1 MTSAKISG
9 MVSNLGSVDAGLPE
23 VTGTVDKGL
32 CATAQASF
40 ASVMEQ
46 KTSGYGNQQLT
57 SENPVGKEPAAT
69 TTQPAAVAD
78 GTKKLNVKESSPTQ
92 KVEEMQNQL
101 EDTKDAFETGVKEIL
116 KDELGVSDEQVED
129 VMSVLGLQWM
139 DLLNPA
145 SLSQLVTQ
153 LTGTEDACSLLMSE
167 EFTNIMQNTDALVQ
181 NLSETLGLSKDEW
194 VALQNQLTELT
205 TPEEANLTADFN
217 EKLDMADSGIQGTT
231 PQADVTIASQ
241 ETQDTTA
248 TAATAQ
254 MTQATEETQNVQ
266 PEEETEDAVPVLEVN
281 KSENTQSEN
290 NVSEDTSGEMD
301 ESAAQS
307 QKTKESSVNEHAQT
321 MEFQVRAE
329 QQTAVPEEVNT
340 VASRTTIDVQDIMNQ
355 IAEFAKVNLS
365 PENSSVEMQLNPE
378 NLGKVYLHIAAT
390 KEGNI
395 TAELAVSSETVKTAL
410 EAQIADLR
418 TSLNQ
423 QGIKVD
429 AVEVTIASH
438 EFERNLE
445 QNAAGEEQQ
454 SSQREENG
462 RTAGRRL
469 FRGELDELSGLM
481 NEEEALAAQIMKDH
495 GNTMDVTA

>member
-9 MVSNLGSVDAGLPE
+9 MVSTPGTLDTGLSK
-23 VTGTVDKGL
+23 VTGTVEKGL

-57 SENPVGKEPAAT
+57 SGNPVGKEPAAT

-78 GTKKLNVKESSPTQ
+78 SAKKLNVKENSPTQ
-92 KVEEMQNQL
+92 KVEELQNQL

-129 VMSVLGLQWM
+129 AMSILGLQWM

-181 NLSETLGLSKDEW
+181 SLSETLGISKDEW
-194 VALQNQLTELT
+194 VALQNQLAE
-205 TPEEANLTADFN
+205 LTADFN
-217 EKLDMADSGIQGTT
+217 ETVDMADGGVQEIA
-231 PQADVTIASQ
+231 PQTDATITS
-241 ETQDTTA
+241 QDTTVM
-248 TAATAQ
+248 AATVQ
-254 MTQATEETQNVQ
+254 MTHTTEETQNVQ
-266 PEEETEDAVPVLEVN
+266 PEEETEDATPVIQVN
-281 KSENTQSEN
+281 ASEDAQTEN
-290 NVSEDTSGEMD
+290 NVSENASGEMG
-301 ESAAQS
+301 EPAAQS
-307 QKTKESSVNEHAQT
+307 QKTKESSVNEHAQN

-329 QQTAVPEEVNT
+329 QLAAAPEEVNK

-355 IAEFAKVNLS
+355 ITEFAKVNLS
-365 PENSSVEMQLNPE
+365 PENSSIEMQLNPE

-445 QNAAGEEQQ
+445 QNASGEEQQ
-454 SSQREENG
+454 GSQREESG

>member
-9 MVSNLGSVDAGLPE
+9 MVSTSGALDTGLSE
-23 VTGTVDKGL
+23 VTGTVEKGL
-32 CATAQASF
+32 CTTAQASF

-46 KTSGYGNQQLT
+46 KTSGYGKQQLT
-57 SENPVGKEPAAT
+57 SENPLGKQPAAT
-69 TTQPAAVAD
+69 TTQSAAVTD
-78 GTKKLNVKESSPTQ
+78 STKKLNVKKSSPTQ

-129 VMSVLGLQWM
+129 AMSILGLQWL

-153 LTGTEDACSLLMSE
+153 LTGTKDACSLLMSE

-181 NLSETLGLSKDEW
+181 NLSETLGISKDEW

-205 TPEEANLTADFN
+205 ADFN
-217 EKLDMADSGIQGTT
+217 ETVDMADGGVQEMD
-231 PQADVTIASQ
+231 PQTDATITS
-241 ETQDTTA
+241 QDTTVTA
-248 TAATAQ
+248 TTVQ
-254 MTQATEETQNVQ
+254 MTQTAEETQNVQ
-266 PEEETEDAVPVLEVN
+266 PEEEAEDAAPVIQVN
-281 KSENTQSEN
+281 ASEDAQAEN
-290 NVSEDTSGEMD
+290 NVSEDASGEMD

-307 QKTKESSVNEHAQT
+307 QKTKENSVNEHPQN

-329 QQTAVPEEVNT
+329 QQTVAPEEVNK

-355 IAEFAKVNLS
+355 ITEFAKVNLS
-365 PENSSVEMQLNPE
+365 SENSSIEMQLNPE

-454 SSQREENG
+454 GSQREESG

>member
-9 MVSNLGSVDAGLPE
+9 MVSTPGTLDTGLSK
-23 VTGTVDKGL
+23 VTGTVEKGL

-57 SENPVGKEPAAT
+57 SGNPVGKEPAAT

-78 GTKKLNVKESSPTQ
+78 SAKKLNVKENSPTQ
-92 KVEEMQNQL
+92 KVEELQNQL

-129 VMSVLGLQWM
+129 AMSILGLQWM
-139 DLLNPA
+139 DLLNLA

-167 EFTNIMQNTDALVQ
+167 EFTNIMQNTDELVQ
-181 NLSETLGLSKDEW
+181 SLSETLGISKDEW
-194 VALQNQLTELT
+194 VALQNQLAE
-205 TPEEANLTADFN
+205 LTADFN
-217 EKLDMADSGIQGTT
+217 ETVDMADGGVQEIA
-231 PQADVTIASQ
+231 PQTDATITS
-241 ETQDTTA
+241 QDTTVM
-248 TAATAQ
+248 AATVQ
-254 MTQATEETQNVQ
+254 MTHTTEETQNVQ
-266 PEEETEDAVPVLEVN
+266 PEEETEDAAPVIQVN
-281 KSENTQSEN
+281 ASEDAQTEN
-290 NVSEDTSGEMD
+290 NVSENASGEMG
-301 ESAAQS
+301 EPAAQS
-307 QKTKESSVNEHAQT
+307 QKTKESSVNEHAQN

-329 QQTAVPEEVNT
+329 QQTVAPEEVNK

-355 IAEFAKVNLS
+355 ITEFAKVNLS
-365 PENSSVEMQLNPE
+365 PENSSIEMQLNPE

-429 AVEVTIASH
+429 AVEVAIASH

-445 QNAAGEEQQ
+445 QNASGEEQQ
-454 SSQREENG
+454 GSQREESG

>member
-9 MVSNLGSVDAGLPE
+9 MVSTPGTLDTGLSK
-23 VTGTVDKGL
+23 VTGTVEKGL

-57 SENPVGKEPAAT
+57 SGNPVGKEPAAT

-78 GTKKLNVKESSPTQ
+78 STKKLNVKENSPTQ
-92 KVEEMQNQL
+92 KVEELQNQL

-129 VMSVLGLQWM
+129 AMSILGLQWM

-181 NLSETLGLSKDEW
+181 NLSETLGISKDEW
-194 VALQNQLTELT
+194 VALQNQLAE
-205 TPEEANLTADFN
+205 LTADFN
-217 EKLDMADSGIQGTT
+217 ETVDMADGGVQEMA
-231 PQADVTIASQ
+231 PQTDATITS
-241 ETQDTTA
+241 QDTTVM
-248 TAATAQ
+248 AATVQ
-254 MTQATEETQNVQ
+254 MTHTTEETQNVQ
-266 PEEETEDAVPVLEVN
+266 PEEEAEDATPVIQVN
-281 KSENTQSEN
+281 ASEDAQTEN
-290 NVSEDTSGEMD
+290 NVSENASGEMG
-301 ESAAQS
+301 EPAAQS
-307 QKTKESSVNEHAQT
+307 QKTKESSVNEHAQN

-329 QQTAVPEEVNT
+329 QLAAAPEEVNK

-355 IAEFAKVNLS
+355 ITEFAKVNLS
-365 PENSSVEMQLNPE
+365 PENSSIEMQLNPE

-410 EAQIADLR
+410 EAQIVDLR

-445 QNAAGEEQQ
+445 QNASGEEQQ
-454 SSQREENG
+454 GSQREESG

-495 GNTMDVTA
+495 GNTMDVIA

>member
-9 MVSNLGSVDAGLPE
+9 MVSTPGTLDTGLSK
-23 VTGTVDKGL
+23 VAGTVEKGL

-78 GTKKLNVKESSPTQ
+78 STKKLNVKENSPTQ
-92 KVEEMQNQL
+92 KVEELQNQL

-129 VMSVLGLQWM
+129 AMSILGLQWM

-181 NLSETLGLSKDEW
+181 NLSETLGISRDEW
-194 VALQNQLTELT
+194 VALQNQLAELT
-205 TPEEANLTADFN
+205 VDFN
-217 EKLDMADSGIQGTT
+217 ETVDMADGGVQEMA
-231 PQADVTIASQ
+231 PQTDATITS
-241 ETQDTTA
+241 QDTTV
-248 TAATAQ
+248 TAATVQ
-254 MTQATEETQNVQ
+254 MTHTTEEAQNVQ
-266 PEEETEDAVPVLEVN
+266 PEEEAEDAAPVIQVN
-281 KSENTQSEN
+281 ASEDAQTEN
-290 NVSEDTSGEMD
+290 NVSEDASGEMD
-301 ESAAQS
+301 EPAAQS
-307 QKTKESSVNEHAQT
+307 QKTKESSVNEHAQN

-329 QQTAVPEEVNT
+329 QLAAAPEEVNK
-340 VASRTTIDVQDIMNQ
+340 VASRTNIDVQDIMNQ
-355 IAEFAKVNLS
+355 ITEFAKVNLS
-365 PENSSVEMQLNPE
+365 LENSSIEMQLNPE

-445 QNAAGEEQQ
+445 QNASGEEQQ
-454 SSQREENG
+454 GSQREESG

>member
-9 MVSNLGSVDAGLPE
+9 MVSTPGTLDTGLSK
-23 VTGTVDKGL
+23 VTGTVEKGL

-57 SENPVGKEPAAT
+57 SKNPVGKEPAAT
-69 TTQPAAVAD
+69 ATQPAAVAD
-78 GTKKLNVKESSPTQ
+78 STKKLNVKENSPTQ
-92 KVEEMQNQL
+92 KVEELQNQL

-129 VMSVLGLQWM
+129 AMSILGLQWM

-181 NLSETLGLSKDEW
+181 NLSETLGISKDEW
-194 VALQNQLTELT
+194 VALQNQLAE
-205 TPEEANLTADFN
+205 LTADFN
-217 EKLDMADSGIQGTT
+217 ETVDMADGGVQKMA
-231 PQADVTIASQ
+231 PQTDATITSK
-241 ETQDTTA
+241 DTTVM
-248 TAATAQ
+248 AATVQ
-254 MTQATEETQNVQ
+254 MTHTTEETQNVQ
-266 PEEETEDAVPVLEVN
+266 PEEETEDTTPVIQVN
-281 KSENTQSEN
+281 ASEDAQTEN
-290 NVSEDTSGEMD
+290 NVSENASGEMG
-301 ESAAQS
+301 EPAAQS
-307 QKTKESSVNEHAQT
+307 QKTKESSVNEHAQN

-329 QQTAVPEEVNT
+329 QLAAAPEEVNK

-355 IAEFAKVNLS
+355 ITEFAKVNLS
-365 PENSSVEMQLNPE
+365 SENSSIEMQLNPE

-410 EAQIADLR
+410 EAQIAALR

-445 QNAAGEEQQ
+445 QNASGEEQQ
-454 SSQREENG
+454 GRQREEDCSVENW
-462 RTAGRRL
+462 T
-469 FRGELDELSGLM
+469 SYPGL
-481 NEEEALAAQIMKDH
+481 
-495 GNTMDVTA
+495 

>member
-9 MVSNLGSVDAGLPE
+9 MVSTPGTLDTGLSK
-23 VTGTVDKGL
+23 VTSTVEKGL

-57 SENPVGKEPAAT
+57 SGNPVGKEPAAT

-78 GTKKLNVKESSPTQ
+78 SAKKLNVKENSPTQ
-92 KVEEMQNQL
+92 KVEELQNQL

-129 VMSVLGLQWM
+129 AMSILGLQWM

-167 EFTNIMQNTDALVQ
+167 EFTNIMQNTDELVQ
-181 NLSETLGLSKDEW
+181 SLSETLGISKDEW
-194 VALQNQLTELT
+194 VALQNQLAE
-205 TPEEANLTADFN
+205 LTADFN
-217 EKLDMADSGIQGTT
+217 ETVDMADGGVQEIA
-231 PQADVTIASQ
+231 PQTDATITS
-241 ETQDTTA
+241 QDTTVM
-248 TAATAQ
+248 AATVQ
-254 MTQATEETQNVQ
+254 MTHTTEETQNVQ
-266 PEEETEDAVPVLEVN
+266 PEEEAEDATPVIQVN
-281 KSENTQSEN
+281 ASEDAQTEN
-290 NVSEDTSGEMD
+290 NVSENASGEMD
-301 ESAAQS
+301 EPAAQS
-307 QKTKESSVNEHAQT
+307 QKTKESSVNEHAQN

-329 QQTAVPEEVNT
+329 QLAAAPEEVNK

-355 IAEFAKVNLS
+355 ITEFAKVNLS
-365 PENSSVEMQLNPE
+365 PENSSIEMQLNPE

-395 TAELAVSSETVKTAL
+395 TPQQAVSTETVKTAK
-410 EAQIADLR
+410 EPQIADLR

-445 QNAAGEEQQ
+445 QNASGEEQQ
-454 SSQREENG
+454 GSQREESG

>member
-9 MVSNLGSVDAGLPE
+9 MVSTPGTLDTGLSK
-23 VTGTVDKGL
+23 VTGTVEKGL

-57 SENPVGKEPAAT
+57 SGNPVGKEPAAT

-78 GTKKLNVKESSPTQ
+78 SAKKLNVKENSPTQ
-92 KVEEMQNQL
+92 KVEELQNQL

-129 VMSVLGLQWM
+129 AMSILGLQWM

-167 EFTNIMQNTDALVQ
+167 EFTNIMQNTDELVQ
-181 NLSETLGLSKDEW
+181 SLSETLGISKDEW
-194 VALQNQLTELT
+194 VALQNQLAE
-205 TPEEANLTADFN
+205 LTADFN
-217 EKLDMADSGIQGTT
+217 ETVDMADGGVQEIA
-231 PQADVTIASQ
+231 PQTDATITS
-241 ETQDTTA
+241 QDTTVM
-248 TAATAQ
+248 AATVQ
-254 MTQATEETQNVQ
+254 MTHTTEETQNVQ
-266 PEEETEDAVPVLEVN
+266 PEEETEDAAPVIQVN
-281 KSENTQSEN
+281 ASEDAQTEN
-290 NVSEDTSGEMD
+290 NVSEDASGEMG
-301 ESAAQS
+301 EPAAQS
-307 QKTKESSVNEHAQT
+307 QKTKESSVNEHAQN

-329 QQTAVPEEVNT
+329 QQTVAPEEVNK

-355 IAEFAKVNLS
+355 ITEFAKVNLS
-365 PENSSVEMQLNPE
+365 PENSSIEMQLNPE

-429 AVEVTIASH
+429 AVEVAIASH

-445 QNAAGEEQQ
+445 QNASGEEQQ
-454 SSQREENG
+454 GSQREESG

>member
-9 MVSNLGSVDAGLPE
+9 MVSTPGTLDTGLSK
-23 VTGTVDKGL
+23 VTGTVEKGL

-57 SENPVGKEPAAT
+57 SGNPVGKEPAAT

-78 GTKKLNVKESSPTQ
+78 SAKKLNVKENSPTQ
-92 KVEEMQNQL
+92 KVEELQNQL

-129 VMSVLGLQWM
+129 AMSILGLQWM

-167 EFTNIMQNTDALVQ
+167 EFTNIMQNTDELVQ
-181 NLSETLGLSKDEW
+181 SLSETLGISKDEW
-194 VALQNQLTELT
+194 VALQNQLAE
-205 TPEEANLTADFN
+205 LTADFN
-217 EKLDMADSGIQGTT
+217 ETVDMADGGVQEIA
-231 PQADVTIASQ
+231 PQTDATITS
-241 ETQDTTA
+241 QDTTVM
-248 TAATAQ
+248 AATVQ
-254 MTQATEETQNVQ
+254 MTHTTEETQNVQ
-266 PEEETEDAVPVLEVN
+266 PEEETEDAAPVIQVN
-281 KSENTQSEN
+281 ASEDAQTEN
-290 NVSEDTSGEMD
+290 NVSENASGEMG
-301 ESAAQS
+301 EPAAQS
-307 QKTKESSVNEHAQT
+307 QKTKESSVNEHAQN

-329 QQTAVPEEVNT
+329 QQTVAPEEVNK

-355 IAEFAKVNLS
+355 ITEFAKVNFS
-365 PENSSVEMQLNPE
+365 PENSSIEMQLNPE

-429 AVEVTIASH
+429 AVEVAIASH

-445 QNAAGEEQQ
+445 QNASGEEQQ
-454 SSQREENG
+454 GSQREESG

>member
-9 MVSNLGSVDAGLPE
+9 MVSTPGTLDTGLSK
-23 VTGTVDKGL
+23 VTGTVEKGL

-57 SENPVGKEPAAT
+57 SGNPVGKEPAAT

-78 GTKKLNVKESSPTQ
+78 STKKLNVKENSPTQ
-92 KVEEMQNQL
+92 KVEELQNQL

-129 VMSVLGLQWM
+129 AMSILGLQWM

-181 NLSETLGLSKDEW
+181 NLSETLGISKDEW
-194 VALQNQLTELT
+194 VALQNQLAE
-205 TPEEANLTADFN
+205 LTADFN
-217 EKLDMADSGIQGTT
+217 ETVDMADGGVQKMA
-231 PQADVTIASQ
+231 PQTDATITSK
-241 ETQDTTA
+241 DTTVM
-248 TAATAQ
+248 AATVQ
-254 MTQATEETQNVQ
+254 MTHTTEETQNVQ
-266 PEEETEDAVPVLEVN
+266 PEEETEDTTPVIQVN
-281 KSENTQSEN
+281 ASEDAQTEN
-290 NVSEDTSGEMD
+290 NVSENASGEMG
-301 ESAAQS
+301 EPAAQS
-307 QKTKESSVNEHAQT
+307 QKTKESSVNEHAQN
-321 MEFQVRAE
+321 MEFQVRTE
-329 QQTAVPEEVNT
+329 QLAAAPEEVNK

-355 IAEFAKVNLS
+355 ITEFAKVNLS
-365 PENSSVEMQLNPE
+365 SENSSIEMQLNPE

-445 QNAAGEEQQ
+445 QNASGEEQQ
-454 SSQREENG
+454 GSQREESG

>member
-9 MVSNLGSVDAGLPE
+9 MVSTPGTLDTGLSK
-23 VTGTVDKGL
+23 VTGTVEKGL

-57 SENPVGKEPAAT
+57 SGNPVGKEPAAT

-78 GTKKLNVKESSPTQ
+78 SAKKLNVKENSPTQ
-92 KVEEMQNQL
+92 KVEELQNQL

-129 VMSVLGLQWM
+129 AMSILGLQWM

-167 EFTNIMQNTDALVQ
+167 EFTNIMQNTDELVQ
-181 NLSETLGLSKDEW
+181 SLSETLGISKDEW
-194 VALQNQLTELT
+194 VALQNQLAE
-205 TPEEANLTADFN
+205 LTADFN
-217 EKLDMADSGIQGTT
+217 ETVDMADGGVQEIA
-231 PQADVTIASQ
+231 PQTDATITS
-241 ETQDTTA
+241 QDTTVM
-248 TAATAQ
+248 AATVQ
-254 MTQATEETQNVQ
+254 MTHTTEETQNVQ
-266 PEEETEDAVPVLEVN
+266 PEEETEDAAPVIQVN
-281 KSENTQSEN
+281 ASEDAQTEN
-290 NVSEDTSGEMD
+290 NVSENASGEMG
-301 ESAAQS
+301 EPAAQS
-307 QKTKESSVNEHAQT
+307 QKTKESSVNEHAQN

-329 QQTAVPEEVNT
+329 QLAAAPEEVNK

-355 IAEFAKVNLS
+355 ITEFAKVNLS
-365 PENSSVEMQLNPE
+365 PENSSIEMQLNPE

-429 AVEVTIASH
+429 AVEVAIASH

-445 QNAAGEEQQ
+445 QNASGEEQQ
-454 SSQREENG
+454 GSQREESG

>member
-9 MVSNLGSVDAGLPE
+9 MVSTPGTLDTGLSK
-23 VTGTVDKGL
+23 VTGTVEKGL

-57 SENPVGKEPAAT
+57 SGNPVGKEPAAT

-78 GTKKLNVKESSPTQ
+78 SAKKLNVKENSPTQ
-92 KVEEMQNQL
+92 KVEELQNQL

-129 VMSVLGLQWM
+129 AMSILGLQWM

-167 EFTNIMQNTDALVQ
+167 EFTNIMQNTDELVQ
-181 NLSETLGLSKDEW
+181 SLSETLGISKDEW
-194 VALQNQLTELT
+194 VALQNQLAE
-205 TPEEANLTADFN
+205 LTADFN
-217 EKLDMADSGIQGTT
+217 ETVDMADGGVQEIA
-231 PQADVTIASQ
+231 PQTDATITS
-241 ETQDTTA
+241 QDTTVM
-248 TAATAQ
+248 AATVQ
-254 MTQATEETQNVQ
+254 MTHTTEETQNVQ
-266 PEEETEDAVPVLEVN
+266 PEEETEDAAPVIQVN
-281 KSENTQSEN
+281 ASEDAQTEN
-290 NVSEDTSGEMD
+290 NVSENASGEMG
-301 ESAAQS
+301 EPAAQS
-307 QKTKESSVNEHAQT
+307 QKTKESSVNEHAQN

-329 QQTAVPEEVNT
+329 QQTVAPEEVNK

-355 IAEFAKVNLS
+355 ITEFAKVNLS
-365 PENSSVEMQLNPE
+365 PENSSSEMQLNPE

-429 AVEVTIASH
+429 AVEVAIASH

-445 QNAAGEEQQ
+445 QNASGEEQQ
-454 SSQREENG
+454 GSQREESG

>member
-9 MVSNLGSVDAGLPE
+9 MVSTPGTLDTGLSK
-23 VTGTVDKGL
+23 VTGTVEKGL

-57 SENPVGKEPAAT
+57 SGNPVGKEPAAT

-78 GTKKLNVKESSPTQ
+78 SAKKLNVKENSPTQ
-92 KVEEMQNQL
+92 KVEELQNQL

-129 VMSVLGLQWM
+129 AMSILGLQWM

-167 EFTNIMQNTDALVQ
+167 EFTNIMQNTDELVQ
-181 NLSETLGLSKDEW
+181 SLSETLGISKDEW
-194 VALQNQLTELT
+194 VALQNQLAE
-205 TPEEANLTADFN
+205 LTADFN
-217 EKLDMADSGIQGTT
+217 ETVDMADGGVQEIA
-231 PQADVTIASQ
+231 PQTDATITS
-241 ETQDTTA
+241 QDTTVM
-248 TAATAQ
+248 AATVQ
-254 MTQATEETQNVQ
+254 MTHTTEETHNVQ
-266 PEEETEDAVPVLEVN
+266 PEEETEDAAPVIQVN
-281 KSENTQSEN
+281 ASEDAQTEN
-290 NVSEDTSGEMD
+290 NVSENASGEMG
-301 ESAAQS
+301 EPAAQS
-307 QKTKESSVNEHAQT
+307 QKTKESSVNEHAQN

-329 QQTAVPEEVNT
+329 QQTVAPEEVNK

-355 IAEFAKVNLS
+355 ITEFAKVNLS
-365 PENSSVEMQLNPE
+365 PENSSIEMQLNPE

-429 AVEVTIASH
+429 AVEVAIASH

-445 QNAAGEEQQ
+445 QNASGEEQQ
-454 SSQREENG
+454 GSQREESG

>member
-9 MVSNLGSVDAGLPE
+9 MVSTPGTLDTGLSK
-23 VTGTVDKGL
+23 VTGTVEKGL

-78 GTKKLNVKESSPTQ
+78 STKKLNVKENSPTQ
-92 KVEEMQNQL
+92 KVEELQNQL

-129 VMSVLGLQWM
+129 AMSILGLQWM

-181 NLSETLGLSKDEW
+181 NLSETLGISRDEW
-194 VALQNQLTELT
+194 VALQNQLAELT
-205 TPEEANLTADFN
+205 VDFN
-217 EKLDMADSGIQGTT
+217 ETVDMADGGVQEMA
-231 PQADVTIASQ
+231 PQTDATITS
-241 ETQDTTA
+241 QDTTVM
-248 TAATAQ
+248 AATVQ
-254 MTQATEETQNVQ
+254 MAHTTEEAQNVQ
-266 PEEETEDAVPVLEVN
+266 PEEEAEDAAPVIQVN
-281 KSENTQSEN
+281 ASEDAQTEN
-290 NVSEDTSGEMD
+290 NVSEDASGEMG
-301 ESAAQS
+301 EPAAQS
-307 QKTKESSVNEHAQT
+307 QKTKESSVNEHAQN

-329 QQTAVPEEVNT
+329 QQTVAPEEVNK

-355 IAEFAKVNLS
+355 ITEFAKVNLS
-365 PENSSVEMQLNPE
+365 SENSSIEMQLNPE

-445 QNAAGEEQQ
+445 QNASGEEQQ
-454 SSQREENG
+454 GSQREESG

>member
-9 MVSNLGSVDAGLPE
+9 MVSTSGALDTGLSE
-23 VTGTVDKGL
+23 VTGTVEKGL
-32 CATAQASF
+32 CTTAQASF

-46 KTSGYGNQQLT
+46 KTSGYGKQQLT
-57 SENPVGKEPAAT
+57 SENPLGKQPAAT
-69 TTQPAAVAD
+69 TTQSAAVTD
-78 GTKKLNVKESSPTQ
+78 STKKLNVKKSSPTQ

-129 VMSVLGLQWM
+129 AMSILGLQWM

-153 LTGTEDACSLLMSE
+153 LTGTKDACSLLMSE

-181 NLSETLGLSKDEW
+181 NLSETLGISKDEW

-205 TPEEANLTADFN
+205 ADFN
-217 EKLDMADSGIQGTT
+217 ETVDMADGGVQEMD
-231 PQADVTIASQ
+231 PQTDATITS
-241 ETQDTTA
+241 QDTTVTA
-248 TAATAQ
+248 TTVQ
-254 MTQATEETQNVQ
+254 MTQTAEETQNVQ
-266 PEEETEDAVPVLEVN
+266 PEEEAEDAAPVIQVN
-281 KSENTQSEN
+281 ASEDAQAEN
-290 NVSEDTSGEMD
+290 NVSEDASGEMD

-307 QKTKESSVNEHAQT
+307 QKTKENSVNEHPQN

-329 QQTAVPEEVNT
+329 QQTAAPEEVNK

-355 IAEFAKVNLS
+355 ITEFAKVSLS
-365 PENSSVEMQLNPE
+365 SENSSIEMQLNPE

-454 SSQREENG
+454 GSQREESG

>member
-9 MVSNLGSVDAGLPE
+9 MVSTPGTLDTGLSK
-23 VTGTVDKGL
+23 VTGTVEKGL

-57 SENPVGKEPAAT
+57 SGNPVGKEPAAT

-78 GTKKLNVKESSPTQ
+78 STKKLNVKENSPTQ
-92 KVEEMQNQL
+92 KVEELQNQL

-129 VMSVLGLQWM
+129 AMSILGLQWM

-167 EFTNIMQNTDALVQ
+167 EFTNIMQNTDELVQ
-181 NLSETLGLSKDEW
+181 SLSETLGISKDEW
-194 VALQNQLTELT
+194 VALQNQLAE
-205 TPEEANLTADFN
+205 LTADFN
-217 EKLDMADSGIQGTT
+217 ETVDMADGGVQEIA
-231 PQADVTIASQ
+231 PQTDATITS
-241 ETQDTTA
+241 QDTTVM
-248 TAATAQ
+248 AATVQ
-254 MTQATEETQNVQ
+254 MTHTTEETQNVQ
-266 PEEETEDAVPVLEVN
+266 PEEETEDAAPVIQVN
-281 KSENTQSEN
+281 ASEDAQTEN
-290 NVSEDTSGEMD
+290 NVSENASGEMG
-301 ESAAQS
+301 EPAAQS
-307 QKTKESSVNEHAQT
+307 QKTKESSVNEHAQN

-329 QQTAVPEEVNT
+329 QQTVAPEEVNK

-355 IAEFAKVNLS
+355 ITEFAKVNLS
-365 PENSSVEMQLNPE
+365 PENSSIEMQLNPE

-429 AVEVTIASH
+429 AVEVAIASH

-445 QNAAGEEQQ
+445 QNASGEEQQ
-454 SSQREENG
+454 GSQREESG

>member
-9 MVSNLGSVDAGLPE
+9 MVSNPGALDTGLSE
-23 VTGTVDKGL
+23 VTGTVEKGL

-78 GTKKLNVKESSPTQ
+78 STKKLNVKESSPTQ
-92 KVEEMQNQL
+92 KVEELQNQL

-129 VMSVLGLQWM
+129 AMSILGLQWM

-181 NLSETLGLSKDEW
+181 SLSETLGISKDEW
-194 VALQNQLTELT
+194 VALQNQLAE
-205 TPEEANLTADFN
+205 LTADFN
-217 EKLDMADSGIQGTT
+217 ETVDMADGGVQEIA
-231 PQADVTIASQ
+231 PQTDATITS
-241 ETQDTTA
+241 QDTTVM
-248 TAATAQ
+248 AATVQ
-254 MTQATEETQNVQ
+254 MTHTTEETQNVQ
-266 PEEETEDAVPVLEVN
+266 PEEETEDAAPVIQVN
-281 KSENTQSEN
+281 ASEDAQTEN
-290 NVSEDTSGEMD
+290 NVSEDASGEMG
-301 ESAAQS
+301 EPAAQS
-307 QKTKESSVNEHAQT
+307 QKTKESSVNEHAQN

-329 QQTAVPEEVNT
+329 QQTVAPEEVNK

-355 IAEFAKVNLS
+355 ITEFAKVNLS
-365 PENSSVEMQLNPE
+365 PENSSIEMQLNPE

-445 QNAAGEEQQ
+445 QNASGEEQQ
-454 SSQREENG
+454 GSQREESG

>member
-9 MVSNLGSVDAGLPE
+9 MVSTPGTLDTGLSK
-23 VTGTVDKGL
+23 VTGTVEKGL

-78 GTKKLNVKESSPTQ
+78 SAKKLNVKENSPTQ
-92 KVEEMQNQL
+92 KVEELQNQL

-129 VMSVLGLQWM
+129 AMSILGLQWM

-167 EFTNIMQNTDALVQ
+167 EFTNIMQNTDELVQ
-181 NLSETLGLSKDEW
+181 SLSETLGISKDEW
-194 VALQNQLTELT
+194 VALQNQLAE
-205 TPEEANLTADFN
+205 LTADFN
-217 EKLDMADSGIQGTT
+217 ETVDMADGGVQEIA
-231 PQADVTIASQ
+231 PQTDATITS
-241 ETQDTTA
+241 QDTTVM
-248 TAATAQ
+248 AATVQ
-254 MTQATEETQNVQ
+254 MTHTTEETQNVQ
-266 PEEETEDAVPVLEVN
+266 PEEETEDAAPVIQVN
-281 KSENTQSEN
+281 ASEDAQTEN
-290 NVSEDTSGEMD
+290 NVSENASGEMG
-301 ESAAQS
+301 EPAAQS
-307 QKTKESSVNEHAQT
+307 QKTKESSVNEHAQN

-329 QQTAVPEEVNT
+329 QLAAAPEEVNK

-355 IAEFAKVNLS
+355 ITEFAKVNLS
-365 PENSSVEMQLNPE
+365 PENSSIEMQLNPE

-429 AVEVTIASH
+429 AVEVAIASH

-445 QNAAGEEQQ
+445 QNASGEEQQ
-454 SSQREENG
+454 GSQREESG

>member
-9 MVSNLGSVDAGLPE
+9 MVSTPGTLDTGLSE
-23 VTGTVDKGL
+23 VTGTVEKGL

-57 SENPVGKEPAAT
+57 SEKPVGKEPAAT

-78 GTKKLNVKESSPTQ
+78 STKKLNVKESSPTQ
-92 KVEEMQNQL
+92 KVKELQNQL

-129 VMSVLGLQWM
+129 AMSILGLQWM

-181 NLSETLGLSKDEW
+181 NLSETLGISKDEW
-194 VALQNQLTELT
+194 VALQNQLAE
-205 TPEEANLTADFN
+205 LTADFN
-217 EKLDMADSGIQGTT
+217 ETVDMADGGVQEMA
-231 PQADVTIASQ
+231 PQTDATITS
-241 ETQDTTA
+241 QDTTVM
-248 TAATAQ
+248 AATVQ
-254 MTQATEETQNVQ
+254 MTHTTEETKNVQ
-266 PEEETEDAVPVLEVN
+266 PEEETEDATPVIQVN
-281 KSENTQSEN
+281 ASEDAQTEN
-290 NVSEDTSGEMD
+290 NVSENASGEMG
-301 ESAAQS
+301 EPAAQS
-307 QKTKESSVNEHAQT
+307 QKTKESSVNEHAQN

-329 QQTAVPEEVNT
+329 QLAAAPEEVNK

-355 IAEFAKVNLS
+355 ITEFAKVNLS
-365 PENSSVEMQLNPE
+365 SENSSIEMQLNPE

-395 TAELAVSSETVKTAL
+395 TAELTVSSETVKTAL

-454 SSQREENG
+454 GSQREESG

>member
-9 MVSNLGSVDAGLPE
+9 MVSTPGTLDTGLSK
-23 VTGTVDKGL
+23 VTGTVEKGL

-78 GTKKLNVKESSPTQ
+78 STKKLNVKENSPTQ
-92 KVEEMQNQL
+92 KVEELQNQL

-129 VMSVLGLQWM
+129 AMSILGLQWM

-181 NLSETLGLSKDEW
+181 NLSETLEISRDEW
-194 VALQNQLTELT
+194 VALQNQLAELT
-205 TPEEANLTADFN
+205 VDFN
-217 EKLDMADSGIQGTT
+217 ETVDMADGGVQEMA
-231 PQADVTIASQ
+231 PQTDATITS
-241 ETQDTTA
+241 QDTTVM
-248 TAATAQ
+248 AATVQ
-254 MTQATEETQNVQ
+254 MTHTTKEAQNVQ
-266 PEEETEDAVPVLEVN
+266 PEEEAEDAAPVIQVN
-281 KSENTQSEN
+281 ASEDAQTEN
-290 NVSEDTSGEMD
+290 NVSEDASGEMG
-301 ESAAQS
+301 EPAAQS
-307 QKTKESSVNEHAQT
+307 QKTKESSVNEHAQN

-329 QQTAVPEEVNT
+329 QQTVAPEEVNK

-355 IAEFAKVNLS
+355 ITEFAKVNLS
-365 PENSSVEMQLNPE
+365 PENSSIEMQLNPE

-445 QNAAGEEQQ
+445 QNASGEEQQ
-454 SSQREENG
+454 GSQREQ
-462 RTAGRRL
+462 
-469 FRGELDELSGLM
+469 S
-481 NEEEALAAQIMKDH
+481 
-495 GNTMDVTA
+495 

>member
-9 MVSNLGSVDAGLPE
+9 MVSTPGTLDTGLSK
-23 VTGTVDKGL
+23 VTGTVEKGL

-57 SENPVGKEPAAT
+57 SKNPVGKEPAAT
-69 TTQPAAVAD
+69 ATQPAAVAD
-78 GTKKLNVKESSPTQ
+78 STKKLNVKENSPTQ
-92 KVEEMQNQL
+92 KVEELQNQL

-116 KDELGVSDEQVED
+116 KDELGVSDEQVKD
-129 VMSVLGLQWM
+129 AMSILGLQWM

-167 EFTNIMQNTDALVQ
+167 EFTNIMQNIDALVQ
-181 NLSETLGLSKDEW
+181 NLSETLGISKDEW

-205 TPEEANLTADFN
+205 ADFN
-217 EKLDMADSGIQGTT
+217 ETVDMADGGVQEMA
-231 PQADVTIASQ
+231 PQTDATITSQ
-241 ETQDTTA
+241 ETQDTTV
-248 TAATAQ
+248 TAATVQ
-254 MTQATEETQNVQ
+254 MTHTTEETQNVQ
-266 PEEETEDAVPVLEVN
+266 PEEETEDEAPVIQVN
-281 KSENTQSEN
+281 ASEDAQTEN
-290 NVSEDTSGEMD
+290 NVSEDASGEMD
-301 ESAAQS
+301 EPAAQS

-329 QQTAVPEEVNT
+329 QQTTAPEEVNT

-355 IAEFAKVNLS
+355 ITEFAKVNLS
-365 PENSSVEMQLNPE
+365 PENSSIEMQLNPE

-429 AVEVTIASH
+429 AVEVAIASH

-445 QNAAGEEQQ
+445 QNASGEEQQ
-454 SSQREENG
+454 GSQREESG

>member
-9 MVSNLGSVDAGLPE
+9 MVSTPGTLDTGLSK
-23 VTGTVDKGL
+23 VTGTVEKGL

-57 SENPVGKEPAAT
+57 SGNPVGKEPAAT

-78 GTKKLNVKESSPTQ
+78 STKKLNVKENSPTQ
-92 KVEEMQNQL
+92 KVEELQNQL

-129 VMSVLGLQWM
+129 AMSILGLQWM

-181 NLSETLGLSKDEW
+181 NLSETLGISKDEW
-194 VALQNQLTELT
+194 VALQNQLAE
-205 TPEEANLTADFN
+205 LTADFN
-217 EKLDMADSGIQGTT
+217 ETVDMADGGVQKMA
-231 PQADVTIASQ
+231 PQTDATITSK
-241 ETQDTTA
+241 DTTVM
-248 TAATAQ
+248 AATVQ
-254 MTQATEETQNVQ
+254 MTHTTEETQNVQ
-266 PEEETEDAVPVLEVN
+266 PEEETEDTTPVIQVN
-281 KSENTQSEN
+281 ASEDAQTEN
-290 NVSEDTSGEMD
+290 NVSENASGEMG
-301 ESAAQS
+301 EPAAQS
-307 QKTKESSVNEHAQT
+307 QKTKESSVNEHAQN

-329 QQTAVPEEVNT
+329 QLAAAPEEVNK

-355 IAEFAKVNLS
+355 ITEFAKVNLS
-365 PENSSVEMQLNPE
+365 SENSSIEMQLNPE

-445 QNAAGEEQQ
+445 QNASGEEQQ
-454 SSQREENG
+454 GSQREESG

>member
-9 MVSNLGSVDAGLPE
+9 MVSTPGTLDTGLSK
-23 VTGTVDKGL
+23 VTGTVEKGL

-57 SENPVGKEPAAT
+57 SGNPVGKEPAAT

-78 GTKKLNVKESSPTQ
+78 SAKKLNVKENSPTQ
-92 KVEEMQNQL
+92 KVEELQNQL

-129 VMSVLGLQWM
+129 AMSILGLQWM

-167 EFTNIMQNTDALVQ
+167 EFTNIMQNTDELVQ
-181 NLSETLGLSKDEW
+181 SLSETLGISKDEW
-194 VALQNQLTELT
+194 VALQNQLAE
-205 TPEEANLTADFN
+205 LTADFN
-217 EKLDMADSGIQGTT
+217 ETVDMADGGVQEIA
-231 PQADVTIASQ
+231 PQTDATITS
-241 ETQDTTA
+241 QDTTVM
-248 TAATAQ
+248 AATVQ
-254 MTQATEETQNVQ
+254 MTHTTEETQNVQ
-266 PEEETEDAVPVLEVN
+266 PEEETEDAAPVIQVN
-281 KSENTQSEN
+281 ASEDAQTEN
-290 NVSEDTSGEMD
+290 NVSENASGEMG
-301 ESAAQS
+301 EPAAQS
-307 QKTKESSVNEHAQT
+307 QKTKESSVNEHAQN

-329 QQTAVPEEVNT
+329 QQSVAPEEVNK

-355 IAEFAKVNLS
+355 ITEFAKVNLS
-365 PENSSVEMQLNPE
+365 PENSSIEMQLNPE

-429 AVEVTIASH
+429 AVEVAIASH

-445 QNAAGEEQQ
+445 QNASGEEQQ
-454 SSQREENG
+454 GSQREESG

>member
-9 MVSNLGSVDAGLPE
+9 MVSTPGTLDTGLSK
-23 VTGTVDKGL
+23 VTGTVEKGL

-57 SENPVGKEPAAT
+57 SGNPVGKEPAAT

-78 GTKKLNVKESSPTQ
+78 STKKLNVKENSPTQ
-92 KVEEMQNQL
+92 KVEELQNQL

-129 VMSVLGLQWM
+129 AMSILGLQWM

-181 NLSETLGLSKDEW
+181 NLSETLGISKDEW
-194 VALQNQLTELT
+194 VALQNQLAE
-205 TPEEANLTADFN
+205 LTADFN
-217 EKLDMADSGIQGTT
+217 ETVDMADGGVQEMAQQTD
-231 PQADVTIASQ
+231 ATITS
-241 ETQDTTA
+241 QDTTVM
-248 TAATAQ
+248 AATVQ
-254 MTQATEETQNVQ
+254 MTHATEETQNVQ
-266 PEEETEDAVPVLEVN
+266 PEEETEDAAPVIQVN
-281 KSENTQSEN
+281 ASEDAQTEN
-290 NVSEDTSGEMD
+290 NVSENASGEMG
-301 ESAAQS
+301 EPAAQS
-307 QKTKESSVNEHAQT
+307 QKTKESSVNEHAQN
-321 MEFQVRAE
+321 MEFQVRTE
-329 QQTAVPEEVNT
+329 QQTVAPEEVNK

-355 IAEFAKVNLS
+355 ITEFAKVNLS
-365 PENSSVEMQLNPE
+365 PENSSIEMQLNPE

-395 TAELAVSSETVKTAL
+395 TAELAVSSEAVKTAL

-445 QNAAGEEQQ
+445 QNASGEEQQ
-454 SSQREENG
+454 GSQREESG

-481 NEEEALAAQIMKDH
+481 NEEEALATQIMKDH

>member
-9 MVSNLGSVDAGLPE
+9 MVSTPGTLDTGLSK
-23 VTGTVDKGL
+23 VTGTVEKGL

-57 SENPVGKEPAAT
+57 SGNPVGKEPAAT

-78 GTKKLNVKESSPTQ
+78 SAKKLNVKENSPTQ
-92 KVEEMQNQL
+92 KVEELQNQL

-129 VMSVLGLQWM
+129 AMSILGLQWM
-139 DLLNPA
+139 DLLKPA

-167 EFTNIMQNTDALVQ
+167 EFTNIMQNTDELVQ
-181 NLSETLGLSKDEW
+181 SLSETLGISKDEW
-194 VALQNQLTELT
+194 VALQNQLAE
-205 TPEEANLTADFN
+205 LTADFN
-217 EKLDMADSGIQGTT
+217 ETVDMADGGVQEIA
-231 PQADVTIASQ
+231 PQTDATITS
-241 ETQDTTA
+241 QDTTVM
-248 TAATAQ
+248 AATVQ
-254 MTQATEETQNVQ
+254 MTHTTEETQNVQ
-266 PEEETEDAVPVLEVN
+266 PEEETEDAAPVIQVN
-281 KSENTQSEN
+281 ASEDAQTEN
-290 NVSEDTSGEMD
+290 NVSENASGEMG
-301 ESAAQS
+301 EPAAQS
-307 QKTKESSVNEHAQT
+307 QKTKESSVNEHAQN

-329 QQTAVPEEVNT
+329 QLAAAPEEVNK

-355 IAEFAKVNLS
+355 ITEFAKVNLS
-365 PENSSVEMQLNPE
+365 PENSSIEMQLNPE

-429 AVEVTIASH
+429 AVEVAIASH

-445 QNAAGEEQQ
+445 QNASGEEQQ
-454 SSQREENG
+454 GSQREESG

>member
-9 MVSNLGSVDAGLPE
+9 MVSTPGTLDTGLSK
-23 VTGTVDKGL
+23 VTGTVEKGL

-57 SENPVGKEPAAT
+57 SGNPVGKEPAAT

-78 GTKKLNVKESSPTQ
+78 SAKKLNVKENSPTQ
-92 KVEEMQNQL
+92 KVEELQNQL

-129 VMSVLGLQWM
+129 AMSILGLQWM

-181 NLSETLGLSKDEW
+181 SLSETLGISKDEW
-194 VALQNQLTELT
+194 VALQNQLAE
-205 TPEEANLTADFN
+205 LTADFN
-217 EKLDMADSGIQGTT
+217 ETVDMADGGVQEMA
-231 PQADVTIASQ
+231 PQTDATITS
-241 ETQDTTA
+241 QDTTVM
-248 TAATAQ
+248 AATVQ
-254 MTQATEETQNVQ
+254 MTHTTEEAQNVQ
-266 PEEETEDAVPVLEVN
+266 PEEEAEDAAPVIQVN
-281 KSENTQSEN
+281 ASEDAQTEN
-290 NVSEDTSGEMD
+290 NVSEDASGEMG
-301 ESAAQS
+301 EPAAQS
-307 QKTKESSVNEHAQT
+307 QKTKESSVNEHAQN

-329 QQTAVPEEVNT
+329 QQTVAPEEVNK

-355 IAEFAKVNLS
+355 ITEFAKVNLS
-365 PENSSVEMQLNPE
+365 PENSSIEMQLNPE

-445 QNAAGEEQQ
+445 QNASGEEQQ
-454 SSQREENG
+454 GSQREESG

-481 NEEEALAAQIMKDH
+481 NEEETLAAQIMKDH

>member
-9 MVSNLGSVDAGLPE
+9 MVSTPGTLDTGLSK
-23 VTGTVDKGL
+23 VTGTVEKGL

-57 SENPVGKEPAAT
+57 SGNPVGKEPAAT

-78 GTKKLNVKESSPTQ
+78 RAKKLNVKENSPTQ
-92 KVEEMQNQL
+92 KVEELQNQL

-129 VMSVLGLQWM
+129 AMSILGLQWM

-167 EFTNIMQNTDALVQ
+167 EFTNIMQNTDELVQ
-181 NLSETLGLSKDEW
+181 SLSETLGISKDEW
-194 VALQNQLTELT
+194 VALQNQLAE
-205 TPEEANLTADFN
+205 LTADFN
-217 EKLDMADSGIQGTT
+217 ETVDMADGGVQEIA
-231 PQADVTIASQ
+231 PQTDATITS
-241 ETQDTTA
+241 QDTTVM
-248 TAATAQ
+248 AATVQ
-254 MTQATEETQNVQ
+254 MTHTTEETQNVQ
-266 PEEETEDAVPVLEVN
+266 PEEETEDAAPVIQVN
-281 KSENTQSEN
+281 ASEDAQTEN
-290 NVSEDTSGEMD
+290 NVSENASGEMG
-301 ESAAQS
+301 EPAAQS
-307 QKTKESSVNEHAQT
+307 QKTKESSVNEHAQN

-329 QQTAVPEEVNT
+329 QQTVAPEEVNK

-355 IAEFAKVNLS
+355 ITEFAKVNLS
-365 PENSSVEMQLNPE
+365 PENSSIEMQLNPE

-429 AVEVTIASH
+429 AVEVAIASH

-445 QNAAGEEQQ
+445 QNASGEEQQ
-454 SSQREENG
+454 GSQREESG

>member
-9 MVSNLGSVDAGLPE
+9 MVSTPGTLDTGLSE
-23 VTGTVDKGL
+23 VTGTVEKGL

-57 SENPVGKEPAAT
+57 SEKPVGKEPAAT

-78 GTKKLNVKESSPTQ
+78 STKKLNVKESSPTQ
-92 KVEEMQNQL
+92 KVKELQNQL

-129 VMSVLGLQWM
+129 AMSILGLQWM

-181 NLSETLGLSKDEW
+181 NLSETLGISKDEW
-194 VALQNQLTELT
+194 VALQNQLAE
-205 TPEEANLTADFN
+205 LTADFN
-217 EKLDMADSGIQGTT
+217 ETVDMADGGVQEMA
-231 PQADVTIASQ
+231 PQTDATITS
-241 ETQDTTA
+241 QDTTVM
-248 TAATAQ
+248 AATVQ
-254 MTQATEETQNVQ
+254 MTHTTEETKNVQ
-266 PEEETEDAVPVLEVN
+266 PEEETEDATPVIQVN
-281 KSENTQSEN
+281 ASEDAQTEN
-290 NVSEDTSGEMD
+290 NVSENASGEMG
-301 ESAAQS
+301 EPAAQS
-307 QKTKESSVNEHAQT
+307 QKTKESSVNEHAQN

-329 QQTAVPEEVNT
+329 QLAAAPEEVNK

-355 IAEFAKVNLS
+355 ITEFAKVNLS
-365 PENSSVEMQLNPE
+365 PENSSIEMQLNPE

-395 TAELAVSSETVKTAL
+395 TAELAVSSEAVKTAL

-445 QNAAGEEQQ
+445 QNASGEEQQ
-454 SSQREENG
+454 GSQREESG

>member
-1 MTSAKISG
+1 MTSAKISV
-9 MVSNLGSVDAGLPE
+9 MVSTPGTLDTGLSK
-23 VTGTVDKGL
+23 VTGTVEKGL

-57 SENPVGKEPAAT
+57 SGNPVGKEPAAT

-78 GTKKLNVKESSPTQ
+78 SAKKLNVKENSPTQ
-92 KVEEMQNQL
+92 KVEELQNQL

-129 VMSVLGLQWM
+129 AMSILGLQWM

-167 EFTNIMQNTDALVQ
+167 EFTNIMQNTDELVQ
-181 NLSETLGLSKDEW
+181 SLSETLGISKDEW
-194 VALQNQLTELT
+194 VALKNQLAE
-205 TPEEANLTADFN
+205 LTADFN
-217 EKLDMADSGIQGTT
+217 ETVDMADGGVQEIA
-231 PQADVTIASQ
+231 PQTDATITS
-241 ETQDTTA
+241 QDTTVM
-248 TAATAQ
+248 AATVQ
-254 MTQATEETQNVQ
+254 MTHTTEETQNVQ
-266 PEEETEDAVPVLEVN
+266 PEEETEDAAPVIQVN
-281 KSENTQSEN
+281 ASEDAQTEN
-290 NVSEDTSGEMD
+290 NVSENASGEMG
-301 ESAAQS
+301 EPAAQS
-307 QKTKESSVNEHAQT
+307 QKTKESSVNEHAQN

-329 QQTAVPEEVNT
+329 QQTVAPEEVNK

-355 IAEFAKVNLS
+355 ITEFAKVNLS
-365 PENSSVEMQLNPE
+365 PENSSIEMQLNPE

-429 AVEVTIASH
+429 AVEVAIASH

-445 QNAAGEEQQ
+445 QNASGEEQQ
-454 SSQREENG
+454 GSQREESG

>member
-9 MVSNLGSVDAGLPE
+9 MVSTPGTLDTGLSK
-23 VTGTVDKGL
+23 VTGTVEKGL

-78 GTKKLNVKESSPTQ
+78 STKKLNVKENSPTQ
-92 KVEEMQNQL
+92 KVEELQNQL

-116 KDELGVSDEQVED
+116 KDELGISDEQVED
-129 VMSVLGLQWM
+129 AMSILGLQWM

-167 EFTNIMQNTDALVQ
+167 EFTNIMQNIDALVQ
-181 NLSETLGLSKDEW
+181 NLSETLGISKDEW
-194 VALQNQLTELT
+194 VALQNQLAE
-205 TPEEANLTADFN
+205 LTADFN
-217 EKLDMADSGIQGTT
+217 ETVDMADGGVQEMA
-231 PQADVTIASQ
+231 PQTDATITS
-241 ETQDTTA
+241 QDTTVM
-248 TAATAQ
+248 AATVQ
-254 MTQATEETQNVQ
+254 MTHTTEETQNVQ
-266 PEEETEDAVPVLEVN
+266 PEEETEDATPVIQVN
-281 KSENTQSEN
+281 ASEDAQTEN
-290 NVSEDTSGEMD
+290 NVSEDASGEMD
-301 ESAAQS
+301 EPAAQS
-307 QKTKESSVNEHAQT
+307 QKTKESSVNEHTQN
-321 MEFQVRAE
+321 MEFQVSAE
-329 QQTAVPEEVNT
+329 QQTAAPEEVNK

-355 IAEFAKVNLS
+355 ITEFAKVNLS
-365 PENSSVEMQLNPE
+365 SGNSSIEMQLNPE

-445 QNAAGEEQQ
+445 QNASGEEQQ
-454 SSQREENG
+454 GSQREEAG

>member
-9 MVSNLGSVDAGLPE
+9 MVSTPGTLDTGLSK
-23 VTGTVDKGL
+23 VTGTVEKGL

-57 SENPVGKEPAAT
+57 SGNPVGKEPAAT

-78 GTKKLNVKESSPTQ
+78 SAKKLNVKENSPTQ
-92 KVEEMQNQL
+92 KVEELQNQL

-129 VMSVLGLQWM
+129 AMSILGLQWM

-167 EFTNIMQNTDALVQ
+167 EFTNIMQNTDELVQ
-181 NLSETLGLSKDEW
+181 SLSETLGISKDEW
-194 VALQNQLTELT
+194 VALQNQLAE
-205 TPEEANLTADFN
+205 LTADFN
-217 EKLDMADSGIQGTT
+217 ETVDMADGGVQEIA
-231 PQADVTIASQ
+231 PQTDATITS
-241 ETQDTTA
+241 QDTTVM
-248 TAATAQ
+248 AATVQ
-254 MTQATEETQNVQ
+254 MTHTTEETQNVQ
-266 PEEETEDAVPVLEVN
+266 PGEETEDAAPVIQVN
-281 KSENTQSEN
+281 ASEDAQTEN
-290 NVSEDTSGEMD
+290 NVSENASGEMG
-301 ESAAQS
+301 EPAAQS

-329 QQTAVPEEVNT
+329 QQTTAPEEVNT

-355 IAEFAKVNLS
+355 ITEFAKVNLS
-365 PENSSVEMQLNPE
+365 SENSSIEMQLNPE

-395 TAELAVSSETVKTAL
+395 TAELTVSSETVKTAL

-454 SSQREENG
+454 GSQREESG

>member
-9 MVSNLGSVDAGLPE
+9 MVSTPGTLDTGLSK
-23 VTGTVDKGL
+23 VTGTVEKGL

-57 SENPVGKEPAAT
+57 SKNPVGKEPAAT
-69 TTQPAAVAD
+69 ATQPAAVAD
-78 GTKKLNVKESSPTQ
+78 STKKLNVKENSPTQ
-92 KVEEMQNQL
+92 KVEELQNQL

-129 VMSVLGLQWM
+129 AMSILGLQWM

-181 NLSETLGLSKDEW
+181 NLSETLGISKDEW
-194 VALQNQLTELT
+194 VALQNQLAE
-205 TPEEANLTADFN
+205 LTADFN
-217 EKLDMADSGIQGTT
+217 ETVDMADGGVQKMA
-231 PQADVTIASQ
+231 PQTDATITSK
-241 ETQDTTA
+241 DTTVM
-248 TAATAQ
+248 AATVQ
-254 MTQATEETQNVQ
+254 MTHTTEETQNVQ
-266 PEEETEDAVPVLEVN
+266 PEEETEDTTPVIQVN
-281 KSENTQSEN
+281 ASEDAQTEN
-290 NVSEDTSGEMD
+290 NVSENASGEMG
-301 ESAAQS
+301 EPAAQS
-307 QKTKESSVNEHAQT
+307 QKTKESSVNEHAQN

-329 QQTAVPEEVNT
+329 QLAAAPEEVNK

-355 IAEFAKVNLS
+355 ITEFAKVNLS
-365 PENSSVEMQLNPE
+365 SENSSIEMQLNPE

-445 QNAAGEEQQ
+445 QNASGEEQQ
-454 SSQREENG
+454 GSQREESG

-481 NEEEALAAQIMKDH
+481 NEEETLAAQIMKDH

>member
-9 MVSNLGSVDAGLPE
+9 MVSTPGTLDTGLSK
-23 VTGTVDKGL
+23 VTGTVEKGL

-57 SENPVGKEPAAT
+57 SGNPVGKEPAAT

-78 GTKKLNVKESSPTQ
+78 SAKKLNVKENSPTQ
-92 KVEEMQNQL
+92 KVEELQNQL

-129 VMSVLGLQWM
+129 AMSILGLQWM

-167 EFTNIMQNTDALVQ
+167 EFTNIMQNTDELVQ
-181 NLSETLGLSKDEW
+181 SLSETLGISKDEW
-194 VALQNQLTELT
+194 VALQNQLAE
-205 TPEEANLTADFN
+205 LTADFN
-217 EKLDMADSGIQGTT
+217 ETVDMADGGVQEIA
-231 PQADVTIASQ
+231 PQTDATITS
-241 ETQDTTA
+241 QDTTVM
-248 TAATAQ
+248 AATVQ
-254 MTQATEETQNVQ
+254 MTHTTEETQNVQ
-266 PEEETEDAVPVLEVN
+266 PEEETEDAAPVIQVN
-281 KSENTQSEN
+281 ASEDAQTEN
-290 NVSEDTSGEMD
+290 NVSENASGEMG
-301 ESAAQS
+301 EPAAQS
-307 QKTKESSVNEHAQT
+307 QKTKESSVNEHAQN

-329 QQTAVPEEVNT
+329 QQTVAPEEVNK

-355 IAEFAKVNLS
+355 ITEFAKVNLS
-365 PENSSVEMQLNPE
+365 PENSSIEMQLNPE

-395 TAELAVSSETVKTAL
+395 TAELAVSSETVKTTL

-445 QNAAGEEQQ
+445 QNASGEEQQ
-454 SSQREENG
+454 GSQREESG

>member
-9 MVSNLGSVDAGLPE
+9 MVSTPGTLDTGLSK
-23 VTGTVDKGL
+23 VTGTVEKGL

-57 SENPVGKEPAAT
+57 SKNPVGKEPAAT
-69 TTQPAAVAD
+69 ATQPAAVAD
-78 GTKKLNVKESSPTQ
+78 STKKLNVKENSPTQ
-92 KVEEMQNQL
+92 KVEELQNQL

-116 KDELGVSDEQVED
+116 KDELGVSDEQVKD
-129 VMSVLGLQWM
+129 AMSILGLQWM

-167 EFTNIMQNTDALVQ
+167 EFTNIMQNIDALVQ
-181 NLSETLGLSKDEW
+181 NLSETLGISKDEW

-205 TPEEANLTADFN
+205 ADFN
-217 EKLDMADSGIQGTT
+217 ETVDMADGGVQEMA
-231 PQADVTIASQ
+231 PQTDATITSQ
-241 ETQDTTA
+241 ETQDTTV
-248 TAATAQ
+248 TAATVQ
-254 MTQATEETQNVQ
+254 MTHTTEETQNVQ
-266 PEEETEDAVPVLEVN
+266 PEEETEDEAPVIQVN
-281 KSENTQSEN
+281 ASEDAQTEN
-290 NVSEDTSGEMD
+290 NVSEDASGEMG
-301 ESAAQS
+301 EPAAQS
-307 QKTKESSVNEHAQT
+307 QKTKESSVNEHAQN

-329 QQTAVPEEVNT
+329 QQTVAPEEVNK

-355 IAEFAKVNLS
+355 ITEFAKVNLS
-365 PENSSVEMQLNPE
+365 SENSSIEMQLNPE

-395 TAELAVSSETVKTAL
+395 TAELTVSSETVKTAL

-429 AVEVTIASH
+429 AVEVAIASH

-454 SSQREENG
+454 GSQREESG

>member
-9 MVSNLGSVDAGLPE
+9 MVSTPGTLDTGLSK
-23 VTGTVDKGL
+23 VTGTVEKGL

-57 SENPVGKEPAAT
+57 SGNPVGKEPAAT

-78 GTKKLNVKESSPTQ
+78 SAKKLNVKENSPTQ
-92 KVEEMQNQL
+92 KVEELQNQL

-129 VMSVLGLQWM
+129 AMSILGLQWM

-167 EFTNIMQNTDALVQ
+167 EFTNIMQNTDELVQ
-181 NLSETLGLSKDEW
+181 SLSETLGISKDEW
-194 VALQNQLTELT
+194 VALQNQLAE
-205 TPEEANLTADFN
+205 LTADFN
-217 EKLDMADSGIQGTT
+217 ETVDMADGGVQEIA
-231 PQADVTIASQ
+231 PQTDATITS
-241 ETQDTTA
+241 QDTTVM
-248 TAATAQ
+248 AATVQ
-254 MTQATEETQNVQ
+254 MTHTTEETQNVQ
-266 PEEETEDAVPVLEVN
+266 PEEETEDAAPVIQVN
-281 KSENTQSEN
+281 ASEDAQTEN
-290 NVSEDTSGEMD
+290 NVSENASGEIG
-301 ESAAQS
+301 EPAAQS
-307 QKTKESSVNEHAQT
+307 QKTKESSVNEHAQN

-329 QQTAVPEEVNT
+329 QQTVAPEEVNK

-355 IAEFAKVNLS
+355 ITEFAKVNLS
-365 PENSSVEMQLNPE
+365 PENSSIEMQLNPE

-429 AVEVTIASH
+429 AVEVAIASH

-445 QNAAGEEQQ
+445 QNASGEEQQ
-454 SSQREENG
+454 GSQREESG

>member
-9 MVSNLGSVDAGLPE
+9 MVSTPGTLDTGLSK
-23 VTGTVDKGL
+23 VTGTVEKGL

-78 GTKKLNVKESSPTQ
+78 STKKLNVKENSPTQ
-92 KVEEMQNQL
+92 KVEELQNQL

-129 VMSVLGLQWM
+129 AMSILGLQWM

-167 EFTNIMQNTDALVQ
+167 EFTNIMQNTDELVQ
-181 NLSETLGLSKDEW
+181 SLSETLGISKDEW
-194 VALQNQLTELT
+194 VALQNQLAE
-205 TPEEANLTADFN
+205 LTADFN
-217 EKLDMADSGIQGTT
+217 ETVDMADGGVQE
-231 PQADVTIASQ
+231 IASQ
-241 ETQDTTA
+241 TDATITSQDTTVM
-248 TAATAQ
+248 AATVQ
-254 MTQATEETQNVQ
+254 MTHTTEETQNVQ
-266 PEEETEDAVPVLEVN
+266 PEEETEDAAPVIQVN
-281 KSENTQSEN
+281 ASEDAQTEN
-290 NVSEDTSGEMD
+290 NVSENASGEMG
-301 ESAAQS
+301 EPAAQS
-307 QKTKESSVNEHAQT
+307 QKTKESSVNEHAQN

-329 QQTAVPEEVNT
+329 QQTVAPEEVNK

-355 IAEFAKVNLS
+355 ITEFAKVNLS
-365 PENSSVEMQLNPE
+365 PENSSIEMQLNPE

-445 QNAAGEEQQ
+445 QNASGEEQQ
-454 SSQREENG
+454 GSQREESG